1 MAEISQN
8 KNTLFDYDVYVQ
20 GSYTGLFGKGIE
32 YNSVLEMSY
41 EAIADATSEPVEE
54 GGFASFYKTFEPQ
67 KITLIFGFNTDDYI
81 QNQALTVIHERMKRY
96 DLITVS
102 TPQKMY
108 HDMTIT
114 SISYSRESG
123 SGETMLTITV
133 EFQQV
138 KQAAVTQE
146 KGIVYQ
152 PRNPSS
158 SNKENTGRKQEID
171 KKVDAKVNRSLA
183 KSGYQYLAGIGIL

>member
-20 GSYTGLFGKGIE
+20 GTYVGLFGKGIE

-152 PRNPSS
+152 PRNPTS
-158 SNKENTGRKQEID
+158 SNKENTGRKNDITKQ
-171 KKVDAKVNRSLA
+171 VNAKTDISLVG
-183 KSGYQYLAGIGIL
+183 KGSGYHYNPGN

>member
-1 MAEISQN
+1 
-8 KNTLFDYDVYVQ
+8 
-20 GSYTGLFGKGIE
+20 
-32 YNSVLEMSY
+32 
-41 EAIADATSEPVEE
+41 
-54 GGFASFYKTFEPQ
+54 
-67 KITLIFGFNTDDYI
+67 
-81 QNQALTVIHERMKRY
+81 MKRY

-152 PRNPSS
+152 PKNPTS
-158 SNKENTGRKQEID
+158 SNKENTGRKNEIMRQ
-171 KKVDAKVNRSLA
+171 VNAKRAETFSASV
-183 KSGYQYLAGIGIL
+183 SGFGY

>member
-20 GSYTGLFGKGIE
+20 GTYTGLFGKGIE

-133 EFQQV
+133 
-138 KQAAVTQE
+138 TQE

-158 SNKENTGRKQEID
+158 SNKENTGRKNDI
-171 KKVDAKVNRSLA
+171 KKQVDAKVDKSLA
-183 KSGYQYLAGIGIL
+183 DKALNYGYRVP

>member
-8 KNTLFDYDVYVQ
+8 KNTLFDYDAYVQ
-20 GSYTGLFGKGIE
+20 GTYVGLFGKGIE

-146 KGIVYQ
+146 KALFIS
-152 PRNPSS
+152 R
-158 SNKENTGRKQEID
+158 EIPHLQI
-171 KKVDAKVNRSLA
+171 KKTRAEKT
-183 KSGYQYLAGIGIL
+183 I